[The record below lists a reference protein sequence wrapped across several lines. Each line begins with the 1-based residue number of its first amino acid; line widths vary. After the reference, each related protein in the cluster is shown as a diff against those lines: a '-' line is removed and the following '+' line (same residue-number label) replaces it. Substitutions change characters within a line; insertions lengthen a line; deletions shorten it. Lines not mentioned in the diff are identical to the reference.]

1 MKTQFCNENK
11 FFQSLP
17 DFINKRESQNH
28 QFYDTKL
35 LSTKI
40 QKQIGSFHAYHM
52 IWLNYQIFSAL
63 HVEQQ
68 KKIIAFKTQNQKYD

>member
-1 MKTQFCNENK
+1 MKTNFSSRYQTLLIK
-11 FFQSLP
+11 
-17 DFINKRESQNH
+17 ESRKITN
-28 QFYDTKL
+28 FMIDTKL